1 MKRFGTMSKN
11 ILIIGGGTGGHI
23 SPGIALYEKLGE
35 DGNMSPVFL
44 TGKDDLKFNT
54 FNDVD
59 SEKLYTYNAPGLT
72 RNPFKI
78 IPFLSRFTGA
88 VFKTLRIIKKNNV
101 SAVVGMGGYVSA
113 PALVAAKLLKV
124 PIFLCEQNTVPGK
137 VTLKFEKHCVKI
149 FGTFSD
155 SKYYL
160 KMPEK
165 FIHSGNPIR
174 NNVLV
179 QTPKAE
185 AKKAFHLGHCDKVIL
200 VIGGS
205 QGAVKLNELVL
216 GLKKAYP
223 DEFKNTGIIWSTGDF
238 SFDEYK
244 NKSQNEVAAGSV
256 YISPYIKRVGKAYRA
271 CDISISR
278 SGAGVMMELAAAGVP
293 SILIPYPYAAMDHQ
307 NKNADSFAAAGAAV
321 KISDED
327 ATPEKVAP
335 VLFDLLNSL
344 RKLKSMSGC
353 ARQASKTDAADVIV
367 KNIKEIL
374 DLRGK

>member
-1 MKRFGTMSKN
+1 MSKN

-35 DGNMSPVFL
+35 DGNTSPLFL
-44 TGKDDLKFNT
+44 TGENDLRFGS
-54 FNDVD
+54 F
-59 SEKLYTYNAPGLT
+59 SEIDGRKLYTYNAPSLT

-78 IPFLSRFTGA
+78 PSFLMKFTGS
-88 VFKTLRIIKKNNV
+88 VLKTIRIIRKNNV

-113 PALVAAKLLKV
+113 PALVAARFLKV

-137 VTLKFEKHCVKI
+137 VTLKFEKSCEKI

-155 SKYYL
+155 SLSYL

-179 QTPKAE
+179 QTPKKE
-185 AKKAFHLGHCDKVIL
+185 AKKAFHLDHCERVIL
-200 VIGGS
+200 IIGGS
-205 QGAVKLNELVL
+205 QGAVKLNDLVL
-216 GLKKAYP
+216 GLKKLYP
-223 DEFKNTGIIWSTGDF
+223 GEFKNTGIIWSTGDF

-244 NKSQNEVAAGSV
+244 NKSQKEVAAGSV
-256 YISPYIKRVGKAYRA
+256 YVSPYIKRVGKAYRA

-293 SILIPYPYAAMDHQ
+293 SILIPYPYAAMNHQ
-307 NKNADSFAAAGAAV
+307 EKNADSFVSAGAAV
-321 KISDED
+321 KINDQD
-327 ATPEKVAP
+327 AVPEKVAP
-335 VLFDLLNSL
+335 VLFDLLNSP
-344 RKLKSMSGC
+344 RKLKSMSEC
-353 ARQASKTDAADVIV
+353 AKQVSKIDAADIIV

-374 DLRGK
+374 GSQR

>member
-1 MKRFGTMSKN
+1 MSKN

-35 DGNMSPVFL
+35 DGNMSPLFL
-44 TGKDDLKFNT
+44 TGRNDMRFGS
-54 FNDVD
+54 FNDID

-78 IPFLSRFTGA
+78 PSFLMKFTGA
-88 VFKTLRIIKKNNV
+88 VFKTMRVIRKNNV

-113 PALVAAKLLKV
+113 PALVAARFLKT

-137 VTLKFEKHCVKI
+137 VTLKFEKHCKKI
-149 FGTFSD
+149 FGTFPD
-155 SKYYL
+155 SLSYL

-165 FIHSGNPIR
+165 YIHCGNPIR

-179 QTPKAE
+179 QTPKSE
-185 AKKAFHLGHCDKVIL
+185 AKKTFHLDHCDKVIL
-200 VIGGS
+200 IIGGS
-205 QGAVKLNELVL
+205 QGAVRLNDLVL
-216 GLKKAYP
+216 GLKKAFP
-223 DEFKNTGIIWSTGDF
+223 REFKNIGIIWSTGDF

-244 NKSQNEVAAGSV
+244 NKSQTEVEAGSV

-307 NKNADSFAAAGAAV
+307 NKNADSFVVAGAAV
-321 KISDED
+321 KIADEN
-327 ATPEKVAP
+327 AVAEKVAP
-335 VLFDLLNSL
+335 VLFDLLNNP
-344 RKLKSMSGC
+344 RKLKTMSS
-353 ARQASKTDAADVIV
+353 AALQASKMDAADVIV

-374 DLRGK
+374 GS

>member
-1 MKRFGTMSKN
+1 MSKN

-44 TGKDDLKFNT
+44 TGKNDLRFGS
-54 FNDVD
+54 FNDID

-72 RNPFKI
+72 RNPLKI
-78 IPFLSRFTGA
+78 IPFLLRFIGS
-88 VFKTLRIIKKNNV
+88 VMKTVRIIKKNNV

-137 VTLKFEKHCVKI
+137 VTLKFEKYCKKI

-155 SKYYL
+155 SLSYL

-165 FIHSGNPIR
+165 FVHSGNPIR

-179 QTPKAE
+179 QTPKDE
-185 AKKAFHLGHCDKVIL
+185 AKKTFHLGHCDKVIL

-223 DEFKNTGIIWSTGDF
+223 HEFKNIGIIWSTGDF
-238 SFDEYK
+238 SFDDYK
-244 NKSQNEVAAGSV
+244 NKSQHDIAAGSV
-256 YISPYIKRVGKAYRA
+256 YLSPYIKRVGRAYRA

-307 NKNADSFAAAGAAV
+307 NKNADSFVAAGAAV
-321 KISDED
+321 KITDED
-327 ATPEKVAP
+327 ATPEKVAS
-335 VLFDLLNSL
+335 VLFDLLNSP
-344 RKLKSMSGC
+344 RKLKSMSEG
-353 ARQASKTDAADVIV
+353 ARLASKTDAADVIV
-367 KNIKEIL
+367 KHIKEIL